1 MPLRTQHISS
11 TNKQEVYISTDD
23 YSSIMFTNTHAT
35 DAVTIDLYI
44 VDQTGEY
51 IDVDIGVGVTVNNS
65 SGYDSVKGT
74 SIQVAVDDGSGGA
87 SGATTDLMHSEKVY
101 NANGDFIGVCT
112 NATSTLLTFLLGL
125 YKRLN
130 NNDVLAVGR
139 RFHIL
144 NNMVIPNGAS
154 LQLER
159 SDLSF
164 DNNNYKM
171 YINSSDANGN
181 IDIITSI

>member
-1 MPLRTQHISS
+1 MPLRTQHIES
-11 TNKQEVYISTDD
+11 TNKQQVYISTDD

-44 VDQTGEY
+44 VDQTGGY
-51 IDVDIGVGVTVNNS
+51 IDTNIDVVVNNS

-74 SIQVAVDDGSGGA
+74 SIQVAVDNGSGGA
-87 SGATTDLMHSEKVY
+87 SGATTDLMQMERVY
-101 NANGDFIGVCT
+101 NANDDFIGVCT
-112 NATSTLLTFLLGL
+112 SVNSSTLLTFLGGL